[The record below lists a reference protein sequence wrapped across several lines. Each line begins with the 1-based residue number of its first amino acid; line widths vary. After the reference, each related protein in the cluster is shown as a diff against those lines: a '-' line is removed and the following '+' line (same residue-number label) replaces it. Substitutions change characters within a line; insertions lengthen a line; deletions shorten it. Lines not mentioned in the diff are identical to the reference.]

1 MVFSI
6 RWRGQKEQ
14 VFCCPNCATVF
25 RSKNYDLR
33 EPLGAVGA
41 WQATHMY
48 VKNCPNCNWLAQ
60 IVDMQETKEG
70 FI

>member
-1 MVFSI
+1 MKFQI

-14 VFCCPNCATVF
+14 VFCCSNCATVF
-25 RSKNYDLR
+25 RSKYYDLV
-33 EPLGAVGA
+33 EPRGAVGT

-48 VKNCPNCNWLAQ
+48 VKNCPNCGWQSNV
-60 IVDMQETKEG
+60 VDMQETKEG